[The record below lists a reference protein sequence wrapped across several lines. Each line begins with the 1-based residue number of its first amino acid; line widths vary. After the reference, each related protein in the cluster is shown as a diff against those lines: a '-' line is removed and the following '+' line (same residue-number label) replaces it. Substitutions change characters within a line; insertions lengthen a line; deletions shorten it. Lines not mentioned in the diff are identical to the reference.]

1 MAGRLI
7 LIAGVVA
14 SACVFPLDEAVAQ
27 SRLSIYPRE
36 SQSIYPRQGC
46 STISRINPCTT
57 RRVPAPVGNPTAGP
71 LTDSTRRGP
80 LDRPLD
86 PLGLDAD
93 LPTTPPEIKTQTLPS
108 QKD

>member
-1 MAGRLI
+1 MAARL
-7 LIAGVVA
+7 LRAGLAA
-14 SACVFPLDEAVAQ
+14 SACLLAAAEAAAQ

-46 STISRINPCTT
+46 STTSRINPCATL
-57 RRVPAPVGNPTAGP
+57 RVPSPVGNPTAGP

-86 PLGLDAD
+86 PLGIDAD
-93 LPTTPPEIKTQTLPS
+93 LPTMPPEVRSQSLPS